1 MRIHQLPEEQA
12 QRFCYLDLENLTKLK
27 SLKLEIKRFVSKDG
41 TKNNGRIILD
51 EMPLRFPGKKWSLQ
65 LNYLGV
71 FCEMFDIEVQNI
83 LPANGKFYQS
93 DQPWNVQHFELK
105 VNKLCIPVSN
115 LDQNHLK
122 FEYQLKLNTALISKI
137 TIPSVDYVSLDE
149 KRDFILQNFK
159 TKKETQEDYLKL
171 VFQELSAPF
180 NQIVVYAR
188 HIQVN
193 INIE

>member
-1 MRIHQLPEEQA
+1 M
-12 QRFCYLDLENLTKLK
+12 DLQSLTKLK
-27 SLKLEIKRFVSKDG
+27 SLKLEIRRYLSKDG
-41 TKNNGRIILD
+41 VKNTGGRIMLD
-51 EMPLRFPGKKWSLQ
+51 EMPLRLPGKDNTQ
-65 LNYLGV
+65 LLNQSQLGHLGV
-71 FCEMFDIEVQNI
+71 NCETFDIEVQNI
-83 LPANGKFYQS
+83 LPINGKFYQS
-93 DQPWNVQHFELK
+93 DQPWNVLYFELK

-149 KRDFILQNFK
+149 KRDFILQHFK
-159 TKKETQEDYLKL
+159 TKKETKEDYLKL
-171 VFQELSAPF
+171 VFQEQSSPF

-193 INIE
+193 INIEWFIKA